1 MRAFNAKR
9 RALAAVTL
17 GVATVVALAGCAAK
31 DMSQTQMAFTGLI
44 PEQTAYADEGWDPA
58 GDCLECHVGFNHA
71 VEDDLGAEHLRA
83 TADSDD
89 PVACVDCHVDSPE
102 LKAVHE
108 TEDTEE
114 LAYEVSAEACLECH
128 DQAELAA
135 STADS
140 VAILNAE
147 GAPVNPHTVHVP
159 EMGADID
166 CLSCHAGHDGAVDEQ
181 TCYTCHHTKTI
192 EGCATCHRSPEV
204 YKDFL
209 TEEFRAAIEA
219 EAAAADEAAEAS
231 GDGQPQEA
239 PAAEGE

>member
-17 GVATVVALAGCAAK
+17 GVVAAVALAGCAGK

-44 PEQTAYADEGWDPA
+44 PEQTAYADEPWDPA

-71 VEDDLGAEHLRA
+71 AEDDLGATHLRA

-89 PVACVDCHVDSPE
+89 PVACVDCHVDTPE

-140 VAILNAE
+140 VAVLSAD
-147 GAPVNPHTVHVP
+147 GSPLNPHTVHAP
-159 EMGADID
+159 EMGADVD
-166 CLSCHAGHDGAVDEQ
+166 CLSCHAGHGGAVDEQ
-181 TCYTCHHTKTI
+181 TCYTCHHTQTI
-192 EGCATCHRSPEV
+192 EGCATCHRSPEA

-209 TEEFRAAIEA
+209 TEGFRAAIEA
-219 EAAAADEAAEAS
+219 EAAEAAAAEEAQA
-231 GDGQPQEA
+231 QPQEA
-239 PAAEGE
+239 SAQEGE